1 MPLPDGLKFLQ
12 FGWWLIH
19 ALAILLV
26 WGYAYRK
33 GRKDERRDREREA
46 ERARLAAH
54 RREHAG

>member
-1 MPLPDGLKFLQ
+1 MALPEGLKFLQ

-33 GRKDERRDREREA
+33 GRNDERRERER
-46 ERARLAAH
+46 
-54 RREHAG
+54 RESAK